1 MKHIKRRDTS
11 ERPGNSKFLVKRH
24 APIIRNLRY
33 GSCVF
38 LLILLGLTPGTAM
51 AHLVNTNVGEFYS
64 GMMHPMTSAEHL
76 LPILA
81 LALLAGQLG
90 KRAARGVVLLLPLM
104 LAAGVLVGYYYPEL
118 GFVQMANL
126 LLLVVLGGALI
137 VAGSIPP
144 LLAPVFCVCTG
155 LILGYRSGVDMA
167 AAAVGMQFIPG
178 VALTGLIIVALFAA
192 WVPEASSH
200 SLRTMRSVLGA
211 GFSLAGMVMILAPVL
226 GLELQGI
233 RRVGIPGQEDIVSMV
248 KSQEM
253 SISVVLAALT
263 GSLIWG
269 AGHALTPGHG
279 KAIVA
284 AYLVG
289 ARSTPWHAVYLG
301 FTVTATHTLVV
312 FALGLITLFASHF
325 ILPDRL
331 YPWLGLISGL
341 IVVGL
346 GATMAASR
354 IRNLKKNDNNRS
366 HHQHDGDSHVHSHD
380 HGAQG
385 RHPAKGHDHSHHH
398 HDHGHSHNHQHDHD
412 PSHRHWAHDQ
422 HHSPNGYGHSHLPP
436 GADGTAVTWRSLL
449 SLGISG
455 GLLPCRAALILL
467 LAAVSLG
474 RVGFGMLL
482 VTVFSLGL
490 AGVLITVGL
499 LFVKGGRL
507 LARIPQVSGFGRWI
521 PVVSSL
527 AVLGLGALITIQAAV
542 NI

>member
-1 MKHIKRRDTS
+1 MKNTKRRDTC
-11 ERPGNSKFLVKRH
+11 EKPVNSNFQINRQAMLIK
-24 APIIRNLRY
+24 ILRY
-33 GSCVF
+33 GFCFF
-38 LLILLGLTPGTAM
+38 LLVLLSLAPDTAM
-51 AHLVNTNVGEFYS
+51 AHLVNTSVGEFYS

-81 LALLAGQLG
+81 LALLASQLG
-90 KRAARGVVLLLPLM
+90 KRAARGVVLLFPIM
-104 LAAGVLVGYYYPEL
+104 LAVGVLMGSYYPEL

-137 VAGSIPP
+137 VAGSVPP
-144 LLAPVFCVCTG
+144 LMAPVFSVGTG

-167 AAAVGMQFIPG
+167 AAAVGLQFIPG

-192 WVPEASSH
+192 WIPEVSS
-200 SLRTMRSVLGA
+200 SRLRTLRAFLGA
-211 GFSLAGMVMILAPVL
+211 GFSLAGMVMILYPTL
-226 GLELQGI
+226 GLELQSI
-233 RRVGIPGQEDIVSMV
+233 RRVGIPGQKDIVAMV
-248 KSQEM
+248 KSEEL

-289 ARSTPWHAVYLG
+289 ERSTPWHAVYLG
-301 FTVTATHTLVV
+301 LTVTTTHTLLV
-312 FALGLITLFASHF
+312 FALGLVTLFASRF
-325 ILPDRL
+325 ILPDQL

-354 IRNLKKNDNNRS
+354 IRNLKKEGYNCG
-366 HHQHDGDSHVHSHD
+366 HHHHDGDSHLHSHD
-380 HGAQG
+380 DDDQG
-385 RHPAKGHDHSHHH
+385 LHPVKGHQHSWHDD
-398 HDHGHSHNHQHDHD
+398 DHGSPHCHQHDHD
-412 PSHRHWAHDQ
+412 HSHRHEGHHH
-422 HHSPNGYGHSHLPP
+422 HHSHNGYGHSHLPS

-449 SLGISG
+449 GLGISG
-455 GLLPCRAALILL
+455 GLLPCPAALILL

-474 RVGFGMLL
+474 RVGFGMVL

-507 LARIPQVSGFGRWI
+507 LASIPQVSIFGRWI
-521 PVVSSL
+521 PVVSSM
-527 AVLGLGALITIQAAV
+527 AVLCLGALITIQAAV
-542 NI
+542 RI